1 MDIAL
6 MNWPAVGLGTIAAFA
21 LGMLW
26 FSPKLFGNTWSAGS
40 HDIQPPDAPPLL
52 AMAIQLTGTL
62 VLALIIGITETAG
75 AIFVAI
81 GAVLAVALFVAGM
94 DLFSQK
100 SGKATWVDAGYVLAC
115 GVVMIA
121 AQGIL

>member
-1 MDIAL
+1 

-26 FSPKLFGNTWSAGS
+26 FSPKLFGTTWSAGS
-40 HDIQPPDAPPLL
+40 HNIQPPDAPPLL
-52 AMAIQLTGTL
+52 AMVIQLAGTL

-75 AIFVAI
+75 AIIVAI